1 MISPFYFV
9 VCRDPDLYQVPTL
22 LHPKSRSKKIVKDTA
37 AAGEGETPDLS
48 PKTMWI
54 TTKSDTTNETGT
66 SGPTIKD
73 VNLEKSK
80 NERSVCKATQVESV
94 QVISLIKSNHKTN
107 VNIESE
113 SDPVEIKKAKSTP
126 TVTNKNKQNVN
137 IKSESAPIEVKQ
149 TTLKDT
155 NNKKSASIE
164 AHLEPIELNK
174 IKDSLASSDEK
185 DIETVAT
192 EKENEAGERLIPIEI
207 PRIISWED
215 LGVEP
220 LYLNKVRIGPL
231 TETNQW
237 SEKRAPD
244 EKPENSFQETE
255 VVEVAE
261 HLSGINGEIGE
272 KVGNS

>member
-1 MISPFYFV
+1 M
-9 VCRDPDLYQVPTL
+9 
-22 LHPKSRSKKIVKDTA
+22 
-37 AAGEGETPDLS
+37 S